1 LELEKKIALV
11 TGAGSGIG
19 QAIALRLARAG
30 APIIVNDLDAQ
41 SANKTVEMLREL
53 GGRAIA
59 IQADISDPDAVRSM
73 VTAGIKKFRT
83 IDILVNNAG
92 IGGASIVVED
102 LPSEAWDRAMTVNLK
117 GAFNCCQAV
126 IPLMKQKGRGKIVN
140 IASLAA
146 SRMSKLGGAD
156 YTAAKYGL
164 VGFSHH
170 LAFELAAHK
179 INVNVV
185 CPGATLTPLVESKTT
200 AEFRAEVAAQ
210 IPLNRWVLPEDIA
223 EAALFLASDRAAMIT
238 GVVLGVDGGQLL
250 GIASDYK
257 EDLKRRTAT
266 SAINL
271 QSYLKKTGVKHE

>member
-1 LELEKKIALV
+1 LELKNKIALV

-19 QAIALRLARAG
+19 QAIALRLAMAG
-30 APIIVNDLDAQ
+30 AQIIVNDLDGQGAEI
-41 SANKTVEMLREL
+41 TVEKLNDL
-53 GGRAIA
+53 GARGMAF
-59 IQADISDPDAVRSM
+59 QADISDPDGVRSM
-73 VTAGIKKFRT
+73 VAEGIKKFQT

-92 IGGASIVVED
+92 IGGASIIVED
-102 LPSEAWDRAMTVNLK
+102 LPPEAWDRAMSVNLK
-117 GAFNCCQAV
+117 GAFNCCQTV
-126 IPLMKQKGRGKIVN
+126 IPIMRQKGWGKIVN

-146 SRMSKLGGAD
+146 RRMSKLGGAD

-170 LAFELAAHK
+170 LAFELAAHG

-200 AEFRAEVAAQ
+200 AEFRTEVAAQ

-223 EAALFLASDRAAMIT
+223 EATLFLASDRAAMIT

-257 EDLKRRTAT
+257 EDLKRRTDT
-266 SAINL
+266 SATNL
-271 QSYLKKTGVKHE
+271 QRYLKRTGARNE